1 MYQLDKS
8 ILEMDRSQL
17 ITELIRVHEFN
28 FKPRYSTLLNYY
40 NGEHEAIKKKKAAKD
55 KVNNKITNPFPA
67 LIVNTVQGYLLGQPV
82 KYSSDDSKALES
94 VKDVLY
100 NNDEED
106 ANSEILK
113 TVSTC
118 GEAFEYVYVNED
130 KEVEFVQL
138 DPRETLVVYDN
149 SLKPKILL
157 ALRYYKTKDFNNKE
171 TSFAELYTDSTIE
184 YYFANNGSLF
194 KLTESYDHAFGQVPV
209 VHYRNNEEETGDF
222 EKIISLIDDYDK
234 ALSLDADELEQF
246 RNAYMILKGFGKLDK
261 DFYKNIRDAG
271 AICIPSGNNSNIGAE
286 FLTKN
291 ANTDST
297 HKHLEVVVDNI
308 HKFSQ
313 VPNFTDPKAGTADSG
328 VAIKQ
333 RTWGFEQLIGVKQR
347 KIEKGLFQRLRLILQ
362 GIYQLGGPVVDPNTF
377 SLTFS
382 RNLPSNVKEDAEV
395 LQLLGLT
402 QDILNEDALKD
413 VLANVS
419 IIEDPQEAAK
429 SIKKTAEEN
438 QIKADKAAQDALDA
452 QKVVNTANNA
462 QPVDNTK
469 ADANSEVK

>member
-8 ILEMDRSQL
+8 ILEMDRSNL

-28 FKPRYSTLLNYY
+28 FKPRYNTLLNYY
-40 NGEHEAIKKKKAAKD
+40 NGEHEVVKKKKASKD
-55 KVNNKITNPFPA
+55 KVNNKVINPFPA

-82 KYSSDDSKALES
+82 KYVSEDSVALETVQEVFYS
-94 VKDVLY
+94 
-100 NNDEED
+100 NDEED

-157 ALRYYKTKDFNNKE
+157 ALRYYKTKDFNGHE
-171 TSFAELYTDSTIE
+171 THYAEIYTDSTIE

-194 KLTESYDHAFGQVPV
+194 ELTESYDHAFGQVPV

-222 EKIISLIDDYDK
+222 EKILSLVDDYDK
-234 ALSLDADELEQF
+234 TISLDADELEQF

-261 DFYKNIRDAG
+261 DFYKNIREAG
-271 AICIPSGNNSNIGAE
+271 AICIPSGNQNQNIGVD
-286 FLTKN
+286 FLTKDIK
-291 ANTDST
+291 TDST
-297 HKHLEVVVDNI
+297 HQHLETVVDNI

-313 VPNFTDPKAGTADSG
+313 VPNFTDPNAGTSDSG

-333 RTWGFEQLIGVKQR
+333 RTWGFEQLIGAKQR
-347 KIEKGLFQRLRLILQ
+347 KIEKGLFSRLRLILQ
-362 GIYQLGGPVVDPNTF
+362 GIYQLGGPTF
-377 SLTFS
+377 DSNDFSITFS

-402 QDILNEDALKD
+402 QNILNEDALKD

-429 SIKKTAEEN
+429 QIKKNQKEAQSTVDTATN
-438 QIKADKAAQDALDA
+438 
-452 QKVVNTANNA
+452 VNMNNMS
-462 QPVDNTK
+462 N
-469 ADANSEVK
+469 